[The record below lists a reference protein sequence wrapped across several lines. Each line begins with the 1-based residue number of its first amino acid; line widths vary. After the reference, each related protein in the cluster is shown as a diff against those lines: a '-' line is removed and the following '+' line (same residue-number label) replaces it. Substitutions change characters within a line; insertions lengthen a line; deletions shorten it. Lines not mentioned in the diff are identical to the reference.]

1 MLLQGH
7 SVFSSLVPPAEGPR
21 RGRQRF
27 TRGRAAAVGTPA
39 LVAWTLPLG
48 ATRWPELHSA
58 SLRDP
63 GNSLFVRPPS
73 GIPEGKQHL
82 HLSVSTCPFIYV
94 QATGRGA
101 GSHNPGSGATAAPP
115 LPSASGKQVQGELYA
130 SASLLH
136 SFHRHSSSLQGA
148 PRYVGRPSEECWGA
162 NRPSETSQPCSG
174 GGYSARV
181 LGWKA
186 RLPPGRR
193 EGGAYGNSSSFGGFT
208 RGREAA
214 ESADGRLLGK
224 FLKTQGL

>member
-1 MLLQGH
+1 MLLQGR

-101 GSHNPGSGATAAPP
+101 GSHNPGSGPPRP
-115 LPSASGKQVQGELYA
+115 LPSPAPQGNRCRGNSMRLLLSFIHSTDTAPPSKEPPGMWGDRVRSAGVPTGPARPPSPAQEEATVPGSLDGRPGCPQGGGRAELTGTAPASGV
-130 SASLLH
+130 SH
-136 SFHRHSSSLQGA
+136 GA
-148 PRYVGRPSEECWGA
+148 ERQQ
-162 NRPSETSQPCSG
+162 SQQMAGCSG
-174 GGYSARV
+174 
-181 LGWKA
+181 
-186 RLPPGRR
+186 
-193 EGGAYGNSSSFGGFT
+193 NS
-208 RGREAA
+208 
-214 ESADGRLLGK
+214 
-224 FLKTQGL
+224 